1 MEVKCCRAVRSVPP
15 TGRNP
20 RLSLGTGCRRAC
32 LSGSRYSG
40 IPIVYGSPPYELFQ
54 ASERGLLVLGG
65 CLVDENDPTCRPG
78 EDVDDFKH
86 RLSVSN
92 EYSRI
97 SGLELVLDRE
107 AATAL
112 VKMLV
117 PVVGRTE
124 IGRMMGVPSIRP
136 VGRPDYE

>member
-1 MEVKCCRAVRSVPP
+1 MPLAHPTSITATANYSVPCVAVSFA
-15 TGRNP
+15 T
-20 RLSLGTGCRRAC
+20 S
-32 LSGSRYSG
+32 
-40 IPIVYGSPPYELFQ
+40 
-54 ASERGLLVLGG
+54 
-65 CLVDENDPTCRPG
+65 RPG
-78 EDVDDFKH
+78 EPLTYFRH
-86 RLSVSN
+86 RVSVSS
-92 EYSRI
+92 EYSRTR
-97 SGLELVLDRE
+97 GLELVLDRE